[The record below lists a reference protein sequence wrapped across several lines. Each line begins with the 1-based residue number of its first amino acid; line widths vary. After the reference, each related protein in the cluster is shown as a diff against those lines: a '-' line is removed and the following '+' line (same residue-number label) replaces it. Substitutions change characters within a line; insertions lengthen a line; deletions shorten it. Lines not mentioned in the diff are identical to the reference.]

1 MSGASDGDIFAYRF
15 RKHNLGTII
24 GKRSWGGV
32 VGIRGTLPI
41 VDGGILN
48 RPEFARYDVD
58 GKQWQ
63 IEGHGVDPDIVI
75 DNDPYKA
82 YLGED
87 AQLDKAIALMLEQ
100 IKGKSF
106 KEPAPPPYPVK

>member
-1 MSGASDGDIFAYRF
+1 M
-15 RKHNLGTII
+15 
-24 GKRSWGGV
+24 
-32 VGIRGTLPI
+32 
-41 VDGGILN
+41 N

-63 IEGHGVDPDIVI
+63 IEGHGVDPDIVV

-100 IKGKSF
+100 IKERASKNQLHRHIQLNSIF
-106 KEPAPPPYPVK
+106 IL